1 MINKSKKK
9 MLLNLHTHLL
19 KKQADEQII
28 FNQIIPDSEEG
39 LENFSLPD
47 TDNWLSAGIH
57 PWYINEKLYN
67 LQLKKLATV
76 AKDPAIKFIGEC
88 GLDRLKGAPLPLQEE
103 IFIKQIRIA
112 EDLKKP
118 IIIHC
123 VKCYNELLSIK
134 KIVRPRVPFIVHG
147 FNTKI
152 EIARQLLDKG
162 FYLSLGGALLNE
174 ESNARKVLQEIP
186 LERLF
191 LETDDKDIS
200 IIDIYQKAAQIKGLS
215 MEVLEKM
222 VFDNYLGLIG

>member
-1 MINKSKKK
+1 

-19 KKQADEQII
+19 KKQANEQII
-28 FNQIIPDSEEG
+28 FNEIIPDSEEG
-39 LENFSLPD
+39 LENFSLQNI
-47 TDNWLSAGIH
+47 DNWLSAGIH

-67 LQLKKLATV
+67 LQLKKLEGIAQNPV
-76 AKDPAIKFIGEC
+76 IKFIGEC

-103 IFIKQIRIA
+103 IFIKQIRMA
-112 EDLKKP
+112 EEVKKP
-118 IIIHC
+118 VIIHC
-123 VKCYNELLSIK
+123 VRCYNELISIK

-162 FYLSLGGALLNE
+162 FYLSLGGALLKE
-174 ESNARKVLQEIP
+174 ESNTLKVLNEIP
-186 LERLF
+186 LEKLF

-200 IIDIYQKAAQIKGLS
+200 IIDIYQKAAEIKSLS
-215 MEVLEKM
+215 IEELEKI

>member
-1 MINKSKKK
+1 

-28 FNQIIPDSEEG
+28 FNEIIPDSEQALEDFG
-39 LENFSLPD
+39 LQNV
-47 TDNWLSAGIH
+47 DNWLSAGIH
-57 PWYINEKLYN
+57 PWYINEKLHN
-67 LQLKKLATV
+67 LQLKKLASV
-76 AKDPAIKFIGEC
+76 AKDSNIKFIGEC

-112 EDLKKP
+112 EDVKKP
-118 IIIHC
+118 VIIHC

-134 KIVRPRVPFIVHG
+134 KIVRPRIPMIVHG

-162 FYLSLGGALLNE
+162 FYLSLGGALLHE
-174 ESNARKVLQEIP
+174 ESNALKVLQEIP
-186 LERLF
+186 LEKLF

-200 IIDIYQKAAQIKGLS
+200 IIDIYQKTAEVRGLT
-215 MEVLEKM
+215 MEELEKV
-222 VFDNYLGLIG
+222 VFDNYLGLVG

>member
-1 MINKSKKK
+1 

-28 FNQIIPDSEEG
+28 FNEIIPDSEES
-39 LENFSLPD
+39 LENFEIQKTGS
-47 TDNWLSAGIH
+47 WLSAGIH

-67 LQLKKLATV
+67 LQLKKLETI
-76 AKDPAIKFIGEC
+76 AKESSIKFIGEC
-88 GLDRLKGAPLPLQEE
+88 GLDRLKGAPLPMQEE

-118 IIIHC
+118 VIIHC

-134 KIVRPRVPFIVHG
+134 KIVRPRVPMVVHG

-162 FYLSLGGALLNE
+162 FYLSLGGAVLQE
-174 ESNARKVLQEIP
+174 GSNAMKVLQEIP
-186 LERLF
+186 MERLF

-200 IIDIYQKAAQIKGLS
+200 IIDIYKKVA
-215 MEVLEKM
+215 EVKSLALEELEKLI
-222 VFDNYLGLIG
+222 FDNYLGLIG

>member
-1 MINKSKKK
+1 

-28 FNQIIPDSEEG
+28 FNEIIPDSEQALEDFG
-39 LENFSLPD
+39 LQNV
-47 TDNWLSAGIH
+47 DNWLSAGIH
-57 PWYINEKLYN
+57 PWYINEKLHN
-67 LQLKKLATV
+67 LQLKKLASV
-76 AKDPAIKFIGEC
+76 AKDPNIKFIGEC

-112 EDLKKP
+112 EDVKKP
-118 IIIHC
+118 VIIHC

-134 KIVRPRVPFIVHG
+134 KIVRPRIPMIIHG

-174 ESNARKVLQEIP
+174 ESNALKVLQEIP
-186 LERLF
+186 LEKLF

-200 IIDIYQKAAQIKGLS
+200 IIDIYQKAAEVRGLT
-215 MEVLEKM
+215 MAELEK
-222 VFDNYLGLIG
+222 VIFDNYLGLVG

>member
-1 MINKSKKK
+1 

-19 KKQADEQII
+19 KKQANEQII
-28 FNQIIPDSEEG
+28 FNEIIPDSEEG
-39 LENFSLPD
+39 LENFSLQNI
-47 TDNWLSAGIH
+47 DNWLSAGIH

-67 LQLKKLATV
+67 LQLKKLEGIAQNPV
-76 AKDPAIKFIGEC
+76 IKFIGEC

-103 IFIKQIRIA
+103 IFIKQIRMA
-112 EDLKKP
+112 EDVKKP
-118 IIIHC
+118 VIIHC
-123 VKCYNELLSIK
+123 VRCYNELISIK

-162 FYLSLGGALLNE
+162 FYLSLGGALLKE
-174 ESNARKVLQEIP
+174 ESNTLKVLNEIP

-200 IIDIYQKAAQIKGLS
+200 IIDIYQKAAEIKSLS
-215 MEVLEKM
+215 IEELEKI

>member
-1 MINKSKKK
+1 MLIK

-28 FNQIIPDSEEG
+28 FNEIIPDSEEG
-39 LENFSLPD
+39 LENFEIQNTES
-47 TDNWLSAGIH
+47 WLSAGIH

-67 LQLKKLATV
+67 LQLKKLAGI

-118 IIIHC
+118 VIIHC
-123 VKCYNELLSIK
+123 VRCYNELISIK
-134 KIVRPRVPFIVHG
+134 KIVRPRVPFVVHG

-174 ESNARKVLQEIP
+174 ESNALKVLQEIP

-200 IIDIYQKAAQIKGLS
+200 IIDIYQKAVEVKDLS
-215 MEVLEKM
+215 MEELEKV
-222 VFDNYLGLIG
+222 VFDNYLGLNV

>member
-1 MINKSKKK
+1 

-39 LENFSLPD
+39 LENLELQNTPS
-47 TDNWLSAGIH
+47 WLSAGIH

-67 LQLKKLATV
+67 LQLKKLAAI
-76 AKDPAIKFIGEC
+76 AKEPAIKFIGEC

-118 IIIHC
+118 VIIHC
-123 VKCYNELLSIK
+123 VRCYNELISIK

-162 FYLSLGGALLNE
+162 FYLSLGGALLQKD
-174 ESNARKVLQEIP
+174 SNALKVLQEIP
-186 LERLF
+186 LEKLF

-200 IIDIYQKAAQIKGLS
+200 IIDIYQKAAEIKSLS
-215 MEVLEKM
+215 IEELEKI
-222 VFDNYLGLIG
+222 VFDNYLGLVG

>member
-1 MINKSKKK
+1 

-28 FNQIIPDSEEG
+28 FNEIIPDSEEA
-39 LENFSLPD
+39 LADFSTQN

-67 LQLKKLATV
+67 LQLKKLASL
-76 AKDPAIKFIGEC
+76 AQDPAIKFIGEC
-88 GLDRLKGAPLPLQEE
+88 GFDRLKGAPLPLQEE

-112 EDLKKP
+112 EELKKP
-118 IIIHC
+118 VIIHC
-123 VKCYNELLSIK
+123 VRCYNELISIK

-152 EIARQLLDKG
+152 EIARQLLEKG

-174 ESNARKVLQEIP
+174 ESNALKILYEMP

-200 IIDIYQKAAQIKGLS
+200 IIDIYQKAAAVRNLTMG
-215 MEVLEKM
+215 ELEKI
-222 VFDNYLGLIG
+222 VFDNYLGLLN